1 MKHAIH
7 GKTRTARRKA
17 LDEIYDN
24 NIPRLTSIEESN
36 EIYAIRSILKI
47 STLNFFKKKHL
58 IHGFRRQVHALVV
71 LPLL

>member
-17 LDEIYDN
+17 LGEIYDN

-47 STLNFFKKKHL
+47 STLNFFK
-58 IHGFRRQVHALVV
+58 
-71 LPLL
+71 